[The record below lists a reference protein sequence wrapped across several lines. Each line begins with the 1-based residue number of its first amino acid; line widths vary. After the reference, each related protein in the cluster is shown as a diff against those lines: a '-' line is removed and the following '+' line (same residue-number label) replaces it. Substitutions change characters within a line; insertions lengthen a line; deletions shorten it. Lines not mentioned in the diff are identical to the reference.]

1 MTKENMMTDADAELL
16 RLCDAMQALGGS
28 SLDLVITAARE
39 SVRLRVELDDE
50 RAKVGILMQPVPE
63 VHGDFPWQMMRLWC
77 ANRDVEK
84 REQRESEKNLR
95 ADVARLKAE
104 KEAAYTALE
113 GRLGCGDDDA
123 GKTQKVLWACEA
135 HVLAEDALP
144 GDEFDSEDYSLPK
157 AVAALVKQ
165 RDGERDE
172 NERLRADV
180 ARLREALKKVVA
192 VSADRERF
200 VMQGPRGFAVAERI
214 AKEVLAATD
223 PETRS

>member
-1 MTKENMMTDADAELL
+1 MTKQQEDELRRFLTSGAANIMGVSL
-16 RLCDAMQALGGS
+16 RQLVEAMFGEI
-28 SLDLVITAARE
+28 DR
-39 SVRLRVELDDE
+39 
-50 RAKVGILMQPVPE
+50 
-63 VHGDFPWQMMRLWC
+63 
-77 ANRDVEK
+77 
-84 REQRESEKNLR
+84 LR